1 MITLYTTHC
10 PKCRTLEKNIKKKGI
25 PYTTSENLDK
35 LVRAGFSSAPML
47 EVAEGQFLNFK
58 EAWGWINQQ

>member
-10 PKCRTLEKNIKKKGI
+10 PKCRTLEKNLQKKGI

-47 EVAEGQFLNFK
+47 EVAEG
-58 EAWGWINQQ
+58 